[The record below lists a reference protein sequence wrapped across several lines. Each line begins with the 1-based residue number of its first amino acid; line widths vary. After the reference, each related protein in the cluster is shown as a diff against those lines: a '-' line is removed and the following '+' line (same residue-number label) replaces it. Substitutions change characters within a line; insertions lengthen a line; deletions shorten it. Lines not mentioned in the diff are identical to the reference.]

1 MDTIMVDRPKESE
14 GIRGWLLVYV
24 VALAIITVHGM
35 ALTIASIIVYAKPP
49 AAGVTSSAALKS
61 LSPLSALLLYDI
73 TNALLII
80 YAIVLFILMF
90 RRRKAAIAHNIIF
103 NAVSVLLLVGWH
115 FTGGKSNVGTFV
127 DALPNLVS
135 LWYFFVS
142 KRVRTTFT
150 NLGTVRDRLT
160 F

>member
-1 MDTIMVDRPKESE
+1 MVDRAKES
-14 GIRGWLLVYV
+14 GAIRGWLLVYV
-24 VALAIITVHGM
+24 VVLAFITVHGM
-35 ALTIASIIVYAKPP
+35 ALTAASIIIYIKPS
-49 AAGVTSSAALKS
+49 AAGVTSFA
-61 LSPLSALLLYDI
+61 PLSALLFYDI

-90 RRRKAAIAHNIIF
+90 RRKKAAIAHNIIF

-115 FTGGKSNVGTFV
+115 FAGQKSNVGTFV
-127 DALPNLVS
+127 DALPSLVS
-135 LWYFFVS
+135 LWYFLVS

-150 NLGTVRDRLT
+150 NLDTVGDRLT

>member
-1 MDTIMVDRPKESE
+1 MVDRTKES
-14 GIRGWLLVYV
+14 GAIRGWLLVYV
-24 VALAIITVHGM
+24 VVLAFITVHGM
-35 ALTIASIIVYAKPP
+35 ALTTASIIIYIKPS
-49 AAGVTSSAALKS
+49 AAGVTSFA
-61 LSPLSALLLYDI
+61 PLSALLFYDI

-90 RRRKAAIAHNIIF
+90 RRKKAAIVHNIIF

-115 FTGGKSNVGTFV
+115 FAGQKSNVGTFV
-127 DALPNLVS
+127 DALPSLGS
-135 LWYFFVS
+135 LWYFLVS

-150 NLGTVRDRLT
+150 NLDTAGGCLT

>member
-1 MDTIMVDRPKESE
+1 MVDRTKES
-14 GIRGWLLVYV
+14 GAIRGWLLVYV
-24 VALAIITVHGM
+24 VVLAFITVHGM
-35 ALTIASIIVYAKPP
+35 ALTAASITIYIKPS
-49 AAGVTSSAALKS
+49 AAGVTSFA
-61 LSPLSALLLYDI
+61 PLSALLFYDI

-90 RRRKAAIAHNIIF
+90 RRRKAAIVHNIIF

-115 FTGGKSNVGTFV
+115 FAGQKSNVGTFV
-127 DALPNLVS
+127 DALPSLVS
-135 LWYFFVS
+135 LWYFLVS

-150 NLGTVRDRLT
+150 NLDTVGDHLT